1 MAKIGTFILLGLI
14 IGSISFSLF
23 LFLDT
28 ATITVISESGGAVI
42 AGDVKF
48 YVEHIGN
55 YEILKKTDE
64 YSEAE
69 KNLVQK
75 GLDRSEIPEGVYF
88 QIQINAHNTGDET
101 VRVTGGQFYLYDTN
115 NEKHEAVFIGY
126 GEEELSVIDL
136 KPNETIVVTTQFDIP
151 YDEEMKYTIGIIP
164 NKYGLQDAQERI
176 FVCVKHCEI

>member
-1 MAKIGTFILLGLI
+1 MVKIGTVILLGLI

-28 ATITVISESGGAVI
+28 QTITVISESGGAVI
-42 AGDVKF
+42 AGDVEF

-55 YEILKKTDE
+55 HEILKKTDE

-115 NEKHEAVFIGY
+115 NEKYEAVFIGY

-176 FVCVKHCEI
+176 FVCVKQCEV

>member
-1 MAKIGTFILLGLI
+1 
-14 IGSISFSLF
+14 
-23 LFLDT
+23 
-28 ATITVISESGGAVI
+28 
-42 AGDVKF
+42 
-48 YVEHIGN
+48 
-55 YEILKKTDE
+55 
-64 YSEAE
+64 
-69 KNLVQK
+69 
-75 GLDRSEIPEGVYF
+75 LDRSEIPEGVYF

-126 GEEELSVIDL
+126 GEDELSVIDL